1 MSSRRG
7 VETEEEGEEPPE
19 PGEGRRPIPGQQP
32 GGRLRAGDLESGWE
46 EVEGVVMEGVSQFL
60 ADLREDLFFTEIV
73 VEVVVEEEVVDEEVV
88 EGVVELSPSSWLI

>member
-1 MSSRRG
+1 
-7 VETEEEGEEPPE
+7 
-19 PGEGRRPIPGQQP
+19 
-32 GGRLRAGDLESGWE
+32 
-46 EVEGVVMEGVSQFL
+46 MEGVSQFL